1 VNRNQTILYGR
12 GGDIMGNIAESIQQE
27 MTCEPVFTIPI
38 FGGIKVY
45 ESVVVTWIIMAVFL
59 ALCLILVR
67 NLRVKNPSRKQVF
80 LEFCVNWL
88 YKFVGGMVGEEGSE
102 YVPYLISVLIYI
114 GFSNIIGIF
123 GFKSPTKDLAV
134 TIALALMSIILI
146 EGAALIKKRPKKFLK
161 SFIEP
166 TPIMLPF
173 NILEIGIRP
182 LSLCMRLFGNVLGAF
197 VVMTL
202 IECVVPVVVPVAFSL
217 YFDFFDGLIQTYVF
231 VFLTSLFIKEGIE
244 TE

>member
-1 VNRNQTILYGR
+1 
-12 GGDIMGNIAESIQQE
+12 MGNIAESIQQE

-88 YKFVGGMVGEEGSE
+88 YKFVGGMVGEEGSK

-202 IECVVPVVVPVAFSL
+202 IECVVPVVVHLVYTL
-217 YFDFFDGLIQTYVF
+217 T
-231 VFLTSLFIKEGIE
+231 FLMA
-244 TE
+244 